1 MTLEKSLRA
10 SCVRQN
16 RGLGFYFNENE
27 KLSKGCN
34 WGSDVFSLLK
44 ITGCCEARE
53 EAGRLLESL
62 LVDGILASAV
72 AVEMEQ
78 RRCWVQIFWGWS
90 RKYLLNGL
98 AVGGEESRRP
108 SRFRPKPRGL
118 MVPFAGCRLEEEQA
132 GWG

>member
-1 MTLEKSLRA
+1 MCQAE
-10 SCVRQN
+10 

-27 KLSKGCN
+27 KLSKGFN
-34 WGSDVFSLLK
+34 WGGDVFSFLK

-78 RRCWVQIFWGWS
+78 RRCWGQIFWGWS
-90 RKYLLNGL
+90 QKYLLKAL
-98 AVGGEESRRP
+98 
-108 SRFRPKPRGL
+108 
-118 MVPFAGCRLEEEQA
+118 
-132 GWG
+132 